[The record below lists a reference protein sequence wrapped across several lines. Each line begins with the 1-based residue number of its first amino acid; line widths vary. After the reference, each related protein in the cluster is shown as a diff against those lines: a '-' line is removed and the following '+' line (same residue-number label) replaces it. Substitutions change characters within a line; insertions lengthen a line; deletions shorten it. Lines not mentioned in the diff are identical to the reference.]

1 MEVLLFHA
9 FSRGTREVLWEELG
23 AGVDSLLLEW
33 RNQCLLPFSHLDMT
47 EIEAFFVCLLLGV
60 FFFIIQK
67 KKLNCGGMERQ
78 SKVEEGI
85 NNLFYLPHKG
95 SYEDSMSSYL

>member
-1 MEVLLFHA
+1 
-9 FSRGTREVLWEELG
+9 
-23 AGVDSLLLEW
+23 
-33 RNQCLLPFSHLDMT
+33 MT
-47 EIEAFFVCLLLGV
+47 EIEVFFCLFIV
-60 FFFIIQK
+60 VFFIIH

>member
-1 MEVLLFHA
+1 
-9 FSRGTREVLWEELG
+9 
-23 AGVDSLLLEW
+23 
-33 RNQCLLPFSHLDMT
+33 MT
-47 EIEAFFVCLLLGV
+47 EIEAFFCLFIV
-60 FFFIIQK
+60 FFFFIIQK
-67 KKLNCGGMERQ
+67 KKLNCGGMVRQ

>member
-1 MEVLLFHA
+1 
-9 FSRGTREVLWEELG
+9 
-23 AGVDSLLLEW
+23 
-33 RNQCLLPFSHLDMT
+33 MT
-47 EIEAFFVCLLLGV
+47 EIEAFFCLFIVGC

-67 KKLNCGGMERQ
+67 KKLNCGGMEQQ